1 MTSQKFFSP
10 LKAGLFIVV
19 LSYFLF
25 ALHDAF
31 TLSWIGEWNRFFA
44 GHFIFEVYAE
54 DIIGFVGTIFRFAAG
69 IVAITVLIYYFAKK
83 GISKPATFNALRLI
97 VVFEGIYWAL
107 AFLPTAYFETK
118 DMFFTNMYSHLS
130 TMAFLN
136 SFAINDLPV
145 LVESIVLP
153 IILFILTYKLNPN
166 KPLKGAIRWGM
177 VTGTFYIFLFWLL
190 NTTIW
195 ISVVDE
201 PGKGIAYLTSTPQY
215 LASFVLSA
223 FGLLLLGIYSS
234 GFAAKSR
241 RAEILQELSLKT
253 VGVIILALGIYF
265 LWNYLTW
272 IFFGG
277 WSNWFA
283 WFLGHNEDLW
293 ALALPLLGLP
303 LLFANRPQKKEAAV

>member
-190 NTTIW
+190 NHL
-195 ISVVDE
+195 D
-201 PGKGIAYLTSTPQY
+201 LRC
-215 LASFVLSA
+215 
-223 FGLLLLGIYSS
+223 
-234 GFAAKSR
+234 R
-241 RAEILQELSLKT
+241 RARKRNRLPDLHSPIPCQFRFERVRTAASRNLRLGFYGKIEEGGNSARTKSQNSWRHYPGSRHLLPLELFNMDFIRRLEQLVRMVPRT
-253 VGVIILALGIYF
+253 QRRPVGSSSST
-265 LWNYLTW
+265 TW
-272 IFFGG
+272 I
-277 WSNWFA
+277 A
-283 WFLGHNEDLW
+283 T
-293 ALALPLLGLP
+293 
-303 LLFANRPQKKEAAV
+303 AVRR

>member
-1 MTSQKFFSP
+1 M
-10 LKAGLFIVV
+10 
-19 LSYFLF
+19 
-25 ALHDAF
+25 
-31 TLSWIGEWNRFFA
+31 
-44 GHFIFEVYAE
+44 
-54 DIIGFVGTIFRFAAG
+54 
-69 IVAITVLIYYFAKK
+69 
-83 GISKPATFNALRLI
+83 
-97 VVFEGIYWAL
+97 
-107 AFLPTAYFETK
+107 
-118 DMFFTNMYSHLS
+118 
-130 TMAFLN
+130 
-136 SFAINDLPV
+136 
-145 LVESIVLP
+145 VESIVTP
-153 IILFILTYKLNPN
+153 ILLFILAYKLNPN

-177 VTGTFYIFLFWLL
+177 ITGTFYVFLFWLL

-215 LASFVLSA
+215 LVSFVLSA
-223 FGLLLLGIYSS
+223 FGLLLLGIYAA
-234 GFAAKSR
+234 GFTAKSR
-241 RAEILQELSLKT
+241 RAETLQELSLKT

-303 LLFANRPQKKEAAV
+303 LLFADRPQKKDAAV